1 MFRGFYTVAS
11 GMLSQQRK
19 TEMLTNNMSNANT
32 PGYKADQASMRA
44 FPEMLLDRMDATSI
58 PTEKTLSLPFNQRVG
73 KLNTGVYMQ
82 ETIPSFLQGDL
93 QETGRTLDIALLDG
107 SMPVDEETGI
117 RGSVFLAVEGPDG
130 SPSYTRNGNLT
141 VNGNGFLTTNSGFY
155 ILDDNGERIQLESDQ
170 FTVGEKGQILVD
182 DNAVA
187 TLGVGYS
194 NNPNELV
201 KRGDGL
207 FAREDNAAL
216 PDAYGEDNV
225 SFTTKQGFLERSN
238 VDASRTMT
246 DMLSAYRAFEANQK
260 VLQAYDRS
268 MEKAANEIGRVNG

>member
-44 FPEMLLDRMDATSI
+44 FPEMLMDRMDSTSI
-58 PTEKTLSLPFNQRVG
+58 PTEKKLSLPFNQRVG
-73 KLNTGVYMQ
+73 ALNTGVYMQ
-82 ETIPSFLQGDL
+82 ETIPSFVQGDL
-93 QETGRTLDIALLDG
+93 QETGRGLDVALLDG
-107 SMPVDEETGI
+107 SMPVDEETEI
-117 RGSVFLAVEGPDG
+117 RGSVFLTVEGPDG
-130 SPSYTRNGNLT
+130 SPRYTRNGNLT

-155 ILDDNGERIQLESDQ
+155 MLDENGDRIQLESDQ
-170 FTVGEKGQILVD
+170 FTISENGQIVVD
-182 DNAVA
+182 GNAVA

-194 NNPNELV
+194 DNPNLLV
-201 KRGDGL
+201 KQGEGL
-207 FAREDNAAL
+207 FATEGNAAL
-216 PDAYGEDNV
+216 PDAYEEDNV
-225 SFTTKQGFLERSN
+225 SFAAKQGFLERSN
-238 VDASRTMT
+238 VDTSRTMT
-246 DMLSAYRAFEANQK
+246 DMMSAYRAFEANQK